1 MHSSVTLRAANLM
14 LRSERRCSSGTSRL
28 AARMAFSIF
37 STSKVTSEPLRLMIF
52 MVDLAFR
59 KIGAPVRRAVE
70 CLCLCS
76 RITMPQDLVFRMFI
90 RPNILLDLVLTLLT
104 GCLCRRLPQAAR
116 VGLHKIG
123 RDFFC
128 RTRTSGGGPVN
139 RVRRT
144 VAGAGGGAFP
154 GRCSGGRAGVRRGRG
169 RAARLRGAAAGPPRQ
184 RASWLLRGCKRG
196 CKVRGLTPC
205 TTDWSARWNSL
216 SDSTSLAPRCSPP

>member
-1 MHSSVTLRAANLM
+1 MSWSSTRSWTSSTVTVWPASMHSSVTLRAANLM

-59 KIGAPVRRAVE
+59 KIGASVRRAVE

-144 VAGAGGGAFP
+144 VAGGGRGCFP
-154 GRCSGGRAGVRRGRG
+154 GAVQRRARGVAQGPWESRSPSRSGRRPAT
-169 RAARLRGAAAGPPRQ
+169 AARFLAAAR
-184 RASWLLRGCKRG
+184 
-196 CKVRGLTPC
+196 V
-205 TTDWSARWNSL
+205 
-216 SDSTSLAPRCSPP
+216 